1 MSTIQKAF
9 IFIVVVLAVLTA
21 AVNLV
26 LFAQRSNWRE
36 MYTKQGD
43 TLKAA
48 QADLTAAKKELQTTK
63 DADTAKAAELEN
75 KVGALTTQLESTTK
89 DLDLLRGD
97 KSRMETLASELKAN
111 YDILSTNMEA
121 LAQRTKELQT
131 AKEAAEAQLT
141 EVKAAAQTAEET
153 LAISERKA
161 TDLAAQVKGLGDQ
174 LAERDNQIKLLQQKV
189 DVLLTYAPP
198 VGPSVA
204 PASKQPVHGKVTGF
218 TKDGSTVFI
227 SVGTDD
233 GVVEQMLLLIYK
245 SGGNF
250 VAFAKVYD
258 AAADKSAARIV
269 QPVYGTIAEG
279 DNVTNK

>member
-36 MYTKQGD
+36 MYNKQGD

-48 QADLTAAKKELQTTK
+48 QADSAATKKELQATK

-89 DLDLLRGD
+89 DLDLIRDD
-97 KSRMETLASELKAN
+97 KSRMETLATELKAN
-111 YDILSTNMEA
+111 YDVLSTNMDA

-161 TDLAAQVKGLGDQ
+161 TDLAAQVKGLTDQ
-174 LAERDNQIKLLQQKV
+174 IAERDTQLKLLQQKV

-198 VGPSVA
+198 VGPSIV
-204 PASKQPVHGKVTGF
+204 PASKQPVHGRVTGF
-218 TKDGSTVFI
+218 SKDGSAVFI
-227 SVGTDD
+227 SVGSDD
-233 GVVEQMLLLIYK
+233 GVVSGMLLLIYK
-245 SGGNF
+245 VGGNF

-258 AAADKSAARIV
+258 VAPDQAAARIV